1 MEKNYVMVIDEG
13 TTGTRALIFDKKL
26 NIISS
31 SYTEFTQYTP
41 APDKV
46 EHDAMEI
53 YDKSIQMCRQA
64 MEKASITGEEI
75 ACIGITNQRNTFVL
89 WDKNTGLPIHKAIVW
104 QDGRCGDMAEKL
116 AAEQIGKDTFSATGK
131 KLCTYQPVLPIRWL
145 MDRVDGIEGQ
155 VNSGDVLFGSIDCWL
170 IWKLT
175 EGRTHA
181 IASSNASSL
190 GCYDLNEKTW
200 YQPIFDHLHV
210 PVSIFPKVLND
221 ADDYGFTSLFGAE
234 IPITG
239 AIADQ
244 QSALFSENCR
254 MAGSAKCT
262 NGTGTFMDINIG
274 STFKLPPDGLDTL
287 IAWTLDGVTHY
298 CYEGM
303 IAVTGSAV
311 QWLRD
316 GLEMIDTSAET
327 EEIASSVPDTNGL
340 YFVPTL
346 AGLNCPEY
354 DPFARGLIA
363 GVSRGTT
370 KAHFVRATLEGIA
383 FSLADI
389 MKVVK
394 ERTGISVNNLQID
407 GGASKNNLLA
417 QMISDYT
424 QASVSRPDSVEATAL
439 GGAEMA
445 LIGAGLAKPE
455 DLTDIMAIEKTF
467 TPKMDAALREKNYRG
482 WECAR
487 KRAGKWLSEWN

>member
-1 MEKNYVMVIDEG
+1 MAKNYVMVIDEG
-13 TTGTRALIFDKKL
+13 TTGTRSLIFDKSL
-26 NIISS
+26 NIIAS

-41 APDKV
+41 ASDKV

-64 MEKASITGEEI
+64 MEQASISSDDI

-89 WDKNTGLPIHKAIVW
+89 WDKNTGLPIHHAIVW
-104 QDGRCGDMAEKL
+104 QDSRCGEMADRL
-116 AAEQIGKDTFSATGK
+116 ASEQIGKDTFAATGK

-145 MDRVDGIEGQ
+145 MDNVDGIESQ
-155 VNSGDVLFGSIDCWL
+155 VNSGDILFGTIDCWL

-175 EGRTHA
+175 EGAVHA
-181 IASSNASSL
+181 VASSNASSL
-190 GCYDLNEKTW
+190 GCYDLKEKKW
-200 YQPIFDHLHV
+200 YQPIFDHLKV
-210 PVSIFPKVLND
+210 PVSIFPEVLDD
-221 ADDYGFTSLFGAE
+221 AADYGTTNLFGSP

-244 QSALFSENCR
+244 QSALFSENCHQ
-254 MAGSAKCT
+254 AGSAKCT

-274 STFKLPPDGLDTL
+274 TEVKLPPDGLDTL
-287 IAWTLDGVTHY
+287 IAWTLNGVTYY

-316 GLEMIDTSAET
+316 GLQIINSSAET
-327 EEIASSVPDTNGL
+327 EEIAASVEDTNGV

-346 AGLNCPEY
+346 AGINCPEY

-363 GVSRGTT
+363 GISRGAT
-370 KAHFVRATLEGIA
+370 KAHLVRATLEGIA

-389 MKVVK
+389 MNVVK
-394 ERTGISVNNLQID
+394 DRTGISVNNLQID

-417 QMISDYT
+417 QMIADYT
-424 QASVSRPDSVEATAL
+424 QASVSRPNSVEATAL

-445 LIGAGLAKPE
+445 LIGAGLAKQE
-455 DLTDIMAIEKTF
+455 DFASVMDIDRTF
-467 TPKMDAALREKNYRG
+467 TPQMDDEKRTKNYEG
-482 WECAR
+482 WERAR
-487 KRAGKWLSEWN
+487 KRAGKWLVG